1 MQKPPNLND
10 LAYDV
15 LMDKYGDG
23 RTRELL
29 LGDLYIPVQKRI
41 NEIYRLTS
49 GATDIWCDS
58 YRKQR
63 GYNNGNF

>member
-1 MQKPPNLND
+1 MQKPANLDD

-29 LGDLYIPVQKRI
+29 LGELYIPVQRRV

-49 GATDIWCDS
+49 GLTHIWCDW
-58 YRKQR
+58 YRKQKEK
-63 GYNNGNF
+63 